1 MKLVITMSRRFG
13 TGASQIARDLAE
25 KLGVPLYNK
34 EYFEN
39 ALEEHVYEN
48 EADAIRELA
57 NEPCVILG
65 RCACEILKDRKNVL
79 NVYVTAE
86 REDRIRR
93 VMDLFS
99 LDYEDAKAF
108 MEKNDKVR
116 ADYYYEHTGKT
127 WGDVNDYHLIL
138 DRSEIGLE
146 NCADVLVQYL
156 KKLEYI

>member
-1 MKLVITMSRRFG
+1 MKLVITMSRRYG
-13 TGASQIARDLAE
+13 TGASKIARDLAD
-25 KLGVPLYNK
+25 KLQVPLYNK

-39 ALEEHVYEN
+39 ALEQQVYES
-48 EADAIRELA
+48 ETDAIRELA
-57 NEPCVILG
+57 KEPCIILG

-93 VMDLFS
+93 VMELFS
-99 LDYEDAKAF
+99 LDYEEAKEF
-108 MEKNDKVR
+108 MEKNDKAR
-116 ADYYYEHTGKT
+116 ADYYHEHTGKA

-138 DRSEIGLE
+138 DRSELGLD

-156 KKLEYI
+156 KRLEYI

>member
-1 MKLVITMSRRFG
+1 MKLVITMSRRYG
-13 TGASQIARDLAE
+13 TGASKIARDLAD
-25 KLGVPLYNK
+25 KLQVPLYNK

-39 ALEEHVYEN
+39 ALEQQVYES
-48 EADAIRELA
+48 ETDAIRELA
-57 NEPCVILG
+57 NEPCIILG

-93 VMDLFS
+93 VMELFS
-99 LDYEDAKAF
+99 LDYEEAKEF
-108 MEKNDKVR
+108 MEKNDKSR
-116 ADYYYEHTGKT
+116 ADYYHEHTGKA

-138 DRSEIGLE
+138 DRSELGLD

-156 KKLEYI
+156 KRLEYI